1 MIVKKFIKGPLGNNN
16 YVVIDEESHE
26 AVLIDCSDSW
36 DDVLE
41 FIQSQNATLKYILLT
56 HGHFDHFTGIGKVTQ
71 NTAKSYLHKADK
83 VLLEQINE
91 FMDSVGL
98 PHTQVPQ
105 IDTFFDKDVQLF
117 LGHNQIKIIE
127 TPGHTPGGVCF
138 LIQNHLFSGDT
149 LFFQTHGRTDLMFSD
164 NNKMMESLK
173 RLLNT
178 LPDNTIVYPGHGK
191 STTIAHEK
199 DFYRF

>member
-16 YVVIDEESHE
+16 YVIIDEESHE
-26 AVLIDCSDSW
+26 AVLIDCSDNF
-36 DDVLE
+36 DDVLD
-41 FIQSQNATLKYILLT
+41 FIQSHNATLKYILLT
-56 HGHFDHFTGIGKVTQ
+56 HGHFDHFIGINKSKANV
-71 NTAKSYLHKADK
+71 KSYLHNADK

-98 PHTQVPQ
+98 PRVTAPQ
-105 IDTFFDKDVQLF
+105 IDIFFDKNIQLS
-117 LGHNQIKIIE
+117 LGKEQIKIIE

-149 LFFQTHGRTDLMFSD
+149 LFYRTHGRTDLMFSD

-173 RLLNT
+173 KLLNN
-178 LPDNTIVYPGHGK
+178 LPDDTIVYPGHGK
-191 STTIAHEK
+191 STTIAQEK
-199 DFYRF
+199 DFYDF

>member
-16 YVVIDEESHE
+16 YVIIDEESHE
-26 AVLIDCSDSW
+26 AVLVDCSDSW
-36 DDVLE
+36 DDILE

-56 HGHFDHFTGIGKVTQ
+56 HGHFDHFIGINKSKANV
-71 NTAKSYLHKADK
+71 KSYLHNADK

-98 PHTQVPQ
+98 PHVKVPQ
-105 IDTFFDKDVQLF
+105 IDVFFDKNTQLS
-117 LGHNQIKIIE
+117 LGKEQIKIIE

-149 LFFQTHGRTDLMFSD
+149 LFFRTHGRTDLMFSD
-164 NNKMMESLK
+164 NSQMLTSLK
-173 RLLNT
+173 KLCNT
-178 LPDNTIVYPGHGK
+178 LPDETIVYPGHGK
-191 STTIAHEK
+191 TTTIKNEK
-199 DFYRF
+199 SFYNF